1 MSAAK
6 LPLCVDMDGT
16 LLRTDTLY
24 ESLLAMVRQSPWSL
38 LLLPLWLLRGRAVFK
53 REVAARTQLNVGLL
67 PVHEE
72 LLGWLRQQKQQ
83 GRELVLVTAADARI
97 ADAVAGHYP
106 MFDRVLSSQEG
117 VNLRSEVK
125 RQRLVALYGESGY
138 DYVGNDHADLPVW
151 RSAREAIVV
160 SRSRRLIAKACS
172 QSAVGKIFEVAR
184 PTPMDWVQ
192 ALRVHQWV
200 KNLLIFLPLLLSHQI
215 LVTPLVGQALWAFLA
230 FSLCASSVYILNDLL
245 DLEADRQHPRKCQRP
260 FASGQLDLGLGL
272 LVSML
277 LLVAAFIVALQLP
290 LRFIAVLATYYL
302 CTVAYSF
309 HLKRVV
315 LVDVMLLA
323 ALYTLR
329 IIAGAA
335 ATGVPPSFWLMA
347 FGMSIFL
354 SLGIIKRYTELRLV
368 KQSGGTQAAARGYQA
383 DDLPL
388 LRNLGIGAAYGSI
401 LVLALYV
408 NSPQSQLMYPKPYWL
423 WLLCPLLLYW
433 ISRCWVLTHR
443 GQMHDDPIVFALR
456 DRTSLSVAALMVGAV
471 LMAS

>member
-1 MSAAK
+1 MSAPQI
-6 LPLCVDMDGT
+6 PLCVDMDGT

-24 ESLLAMVRQSPWSL
+24 ESMLAMVRQSPWSL
-38 LLLPLWLLRGRAVFK
+38 LRLPLWLLRGRAEFK

-72 LLGWLRQQKQQ
+72 FLGWLRQQKQQ

-97 ADAVAGHYP
+97 AEAVAEQHP
-106 MFDRVLSSQEG
+106 MFDRVLASQQG
-117 VNLRSEVK
+117 VNLRSEAK
-125 RQRLVALYGESGY
+125 RERLVGLYGENGY
-138 DYVGNDHADLPVW
+138 DYAGNDHADLPVW

-160 SRSRRLIAKACS
+160 SRDRRLIAKACS
-172 QSAVGKIFEVAR
+172 QATVGKTFEVIR
-184 PTPMDWVQ
+184 PTARDWLQ

-200 KNLLIFLPLLLSHQI
+200 KNLLVFLPLLLSHQI
-215 LVTPLVGQALWAFLA
+215 FAAPLGNALWAFLA

-245 DLEADRQHPRKCQRP
+245 DLEADRQHPRKCRRP
-260 FASGQLDLGLGL
+260 FASGRLSLDMGL
-272 LVSML
+272 LAAIL
-277 LLVAAFIVALQLP
+277 LLAAAFIVALQLP
-290 LRFIAVLATYYL
+290 PRFIAVLATYYL

-315 LVDVMLLA
+315 LVDVMMLA

-335 ATGVPPSFWLMA
+335 ATSTIPSFWLLA

-354 SLGIIKRYTELRLV
+354 SLGIIKRYTELHLV
-368 KQSGGTQAAARGYQA
+368 KLGGGTRAAERGYQA

-388 LRNLGIGAAYGSI
+388 LRNLGVGAAYGSI

-408 NSPQSQLMYPKPYWL
+408 NSPQSQMMYPKPYWL

-433 ISRCWVLTHR
+433 ISRCWMLTHR
-443 GQMHDDPIVFALR
+443 GLMHDDPIVFALK
-456 DRTSLSVAALMVGAV
+456 DRTSLLVVSLMIGAV